1 MSLSI
6 VNLEDKHPSEK
17 VEYEFDL
24 SRISAFARNADTLD
38 AQASWYVYDV
48 DDTATN
54 LSSTMIYA
62 YDYSAADDI
71 IKATVQGGTTGKSYY
86 LVGVATITASGRV
99 YVAIGKFKVRNMG
112 LAL

>member
-1 MSLSI
+1 MTI

-38 AQASWYVYDV
+38 QNAAWYVYDTE
-48 DDTATN
+48 DTATN
-54 LSSTMIYA
+54 LSSTMVYA
-62 YDYSAADDI
+62 YDYDATHDI
-71 IKATVQGGTTGKSYY
+71 IKCTIQGGTTGKSYY
-86 LVGVATITASGRV
+86 LVGKPTILASGRV
-99 YVAIGKFKVRNMG
+99 YVAIGKFKVRNLG